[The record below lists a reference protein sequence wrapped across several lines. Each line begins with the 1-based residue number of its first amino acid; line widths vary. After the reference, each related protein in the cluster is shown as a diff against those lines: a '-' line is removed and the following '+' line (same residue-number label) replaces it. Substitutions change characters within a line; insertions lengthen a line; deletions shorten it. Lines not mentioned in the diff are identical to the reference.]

1 MNKKILV
8 ISAFA
13 ILLLGMTFISAE
25 DNSTTPTTSPVP
37 VSAITNTTTTPATTT
52 EDMVQEQVKC
62 VFNNANEVQKCY
74 SDDGMFGC
82 SGLGSCIAGISGEK
96 DKKTTWKSSCEGYAY
111 TTLDGTNEYMDF
123 KCVPQSVTT
132 TPAVTPT
139 AAPAGTPVQTVQELV
154 KEQITCLFQNS
165 GKEQKCYIAED
176 NSRFYCSGIDSCVID
191 VSGMKGEK
199 MTWKSSCGGYAYS
212 FLDGNSEYIKFNC
225 IPEGNITITAITGKG
240 FRYAYWQCYDGEE
253 QKHNDPSSCK
263 SSETWQS
270 YAKEFCQDNCYS
282 DKSKCGVNSFSV
294 SEECYNDFEKPIAN
308 AGGASAEECEGFL
321 KECKLGDNSL
331 CDKWERNCQIKKE
344 SNISIGSIICKD
356 SCPLEGKCYPFGYRK
371 SNKFCSDIGSFVEQL
386 EGDKT
391 CDNNFECSSN
401 VCVSGTCVS
410 EGFIQTFMNWFKNLF
425 G

>member
-1 MNKKILV
+1 MSKKILV
-8 ISAFA
+8 MFAFA
-13 ILLLGMTFISAE
+13 IFILGITFISAE
-25 DNSTTPTTSPVP
+25 DNSTTPLVTAPVP
-37 VSAITNTTTTPATTT
+37 VITNTTTTPVVTPTNTT
-52 EDMVQEQVKC
+52 ESIIQEQVKC
-62 VFNNANEVQKCY
+62 VFNNANDVQKCY

-82 SGLGSCIAGISGEK
+82 SGLGSCIASISGEK
-96 DKKTTWKSSCEGYAY
+96 DKKTTWKSSCDGYAY
-111 TTLDGTNEYMDF
+111 TLLDGTNEYAEF

-139 AAPAGTPVQTVQELV
+139 TTSVQTVQELV

-165 GKEQKCYIAED
+165 AKEQKCYIAED
-176 NSRFYCSGIDSCVID
+176 NSRFYCSGTDSCVID
-191 VSGMKGEK
+191 VMGMKGEK
-199 MTWKSSCGGYAYS
+199 LTWKSSCGGYAYS
-212 FLDGNSEYIKFNC
+212 FLDGTNEYMKFNC
-225 IPEGNITITAITGKG
+225 IPEGNITINAIMGKG

-294 SEECYNDFEKPIAN
+294 TEECYNDFEKPIVN
-308 AGGASAEECEGFL
+308 VGRASAEECEGFL
-321 KECKLGDNSL
+321 KECKLGDNLL
-331 CDKWERNCQIKKE
+331 CNKWEINCQIKEE
-344 SNISIGSIICKD
+344 SNISIESLICKD

-371 SNKFCSDIGSFVEQL
+371 SNNFCSDIGSFVGQS
-386 EGDKT
+386 EGDAT

-410 EGFIQTFMNWFKNLF
+410 EGVIQKILNWFKNLF

>member
-8 ISAFA
+8 MFAFA
-13 ILLLGMTFISAE
+13 ILFLGMIFVSAE
-25 DNSTTPTTSPVP
+25 DNTTPTTSPVP
-37 VSAITNTTTTPATTT
+37 VPVITNTTTSNSEIPMKV
-52 EDMVQEQVKC
+52 EEQVKC
-62 VFNNANEVQKCY
+62 VFNNANDVQKCY
-74 SDDGMFGC
+74 SDDGIFGC
-82 SGLGSCIAGISGEK
+82 SGLGSCIASISGEK
-96 DKKTTWKSSCEGYAY
+96 DKKTTWKSSCGEYAY
-111 TTLDGTNEYMDF
+111 TTLDGTNEYAEF
-123 KCVPQSVTT
+123 KCIPQSVIT
-132 TPAVTPT
+132 TPTVTPT
-139 AAPAGTPVQTVQELV
+139 AIPVQTVQESG

-176 NSRFYCSGIDSCVID
+176 NSRFYCSGTDSCVID

-212 FLDGNSEYIKFNC
+212 FLDGTNEYIKFNC

-294 SEECYNDFEKPIAN
+294 TEECYNDFEKPIAN
-308 AGGASAEECEGFL
+308 AGGVSAEECEGFL
-321 KECKLGDNSL
+321 KECKLGDNLL
-331 CDKWERNCQIKKE
+331 CNKWERNCQIKEK
-344 SNISIGSIICKD
+344 SPISIESLICKD

-371 SNKFCSDIGSFVEQL
+371 SDKFCSDSGFFIEQL

-391 CDNNFECSSN
+391 CENNFECSSN

-410 EGFIQTFMNWFKNLF
+410 EGLLQNILNWFKNLF